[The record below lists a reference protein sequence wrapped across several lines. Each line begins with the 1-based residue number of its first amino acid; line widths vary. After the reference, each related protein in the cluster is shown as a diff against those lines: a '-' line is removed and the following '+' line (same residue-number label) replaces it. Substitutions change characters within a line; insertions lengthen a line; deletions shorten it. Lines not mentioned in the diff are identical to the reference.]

1 MLETVAVIL
10 GLIHTAAMLVF
21 VPIWNI
27 LSRLNKNISGIGD
40 ALGELRLHISEKYS
54 TKDDYYRLERHHV
67 FNVFTHPFEMDLNGV
82 FYLTYLPLCG
92 VSEIFVG
99 IFADFIDR

>member
-54 TKDDYYRLERHHV
+54 TKDDYYRLERHHEECV
-67 FNVFTHPFEMDLNGV
+67 RRIHERLDAKDS
-82 FYLTYLPLCG
+82 LCL
-92 VSEIFVG
+92 
-99 IFADFIDR
+99 ACQNYKPR